1 MPARRSCSWAG
12 EGVNPLP
19 LPDTLDVGCW
29 WGIVFFAL
37 AACEPE
43 PKGPVQVE
51 QPEAMRFETERI
63 RREVERFREA
73 PSAKARRE
81 MEQAFGTLDER
92 VRGLEAL
99 AQTQSG
105 EERTLTEQQIADL
118 KRRRELHW
126 TRAQTALV
134 ESQPVQR
141 AEPIAERVV
150 KAERVNSTQR
160 VRRAEH
166 ARAQESRR
174 VDRMEPRVTP
184 VDFFQRLFR

>member
-1 MPARRSCSWAG
+1 M
-12 EGVNPLP
+12 
-19 LPDTLDVGCW
+19 
-29 WGIVFFAL
+29 
-37 AACEPE
+37 
-43 PKGPVQVE
+43 QVE